1 MERDARLRHRFFAM
15 GTTAL
20 LITVGVLASLEFS
33 PLQEASAQNHA
44 PPREEPRPQGVSPSS
59 QPASHPTS
67 QPTAQPAATAEFP
80 YTSVL
85 LAGDSMVGLRC
96 CLSETLRGL
105 VEGKGARFSSDAWSG
120 VGIQA
125 FERSPRFATL
135 LQKKK
140 PEVVLISLGTN
151 DSTVPNPGRLAPAIR
166 AIVRRIQPRPCVWLA
181 PPTATADTGIV
192 QVIADSIAP
201 CTFFDARPL
210 GLERMPDGI
219 HLTNQGGGTWAEAF
233 WRAWP
238 NLTHRPREGD
248 TRQPGLWGQ

>member
-1 MERDARLRHRFFAM
+1 MERDARQGHRFFAM

-20 LITVGVLASLEFS
+20 LITVGVLAPSAFS
-33 PLQEASAQNHA
+33 PLQVASAQNHA
-44 PPREEPRPQGVSPSS
+44 ALREEPRPQRVSPSS
-59 QPASHPTS
+59 QPTTRPA
-67 QPTAQPAATAEFP
+67 AQPAATAEFP

-105 VEGKGARFSSDAWSG
+105 IEAKGARFSSDAWSG

-125 FERSPRFATL
+125 FERSPRLTTL

-140 PEVVLISLGTN
+140 PDVVLLSLGTN

-181 PPTATADTGIV
+181 PPTATADTGVV
-192 QVIADSIAP
+192 QVIAESIAP

-219 HLTNQGGGTWAEAF
+219 HLTNLGGGTWAEAF